1 MLFWVL
7 FKESVFFAWH
17 ALVANKLRTTLSLLG
32 ITIGI
37 FAIITV
43 FTIVDALE
51 SNIRGSV
58 ASLGDNVIFVQKW
71 PWEFGSDY
79 PWWKYMA
86 RPVVSLSELPDVQ
99 RKSNLAEA
107 SAFVVEGVRTIKSG
121 SNSIEGAQVICASDD
136 YNKVRSFEVTEGRY
150 FTISEFSVGA
160 PKVMIG
166 YAIAQ
171 SLFPSGNSVG
181 KRIKVGSSRL
191 EVIGVFERE
200 GSSVIGNSMD
210 NAVLI
215 PVNYAKAL
223 IDLRSDRLN
232 PCIYVKARPGIANED
247 LRAELTGIMRSLR
260 RLKPSAEDNFA
271 LNETSML
278 SKGLNSLFDVI
289 GLAGWVI
296 GGFSILVGG
305 FGIANIMFVSVRER
319 TSQIGIQKALGAR
332 SSFVLIQFMVESV
345 LLSLAGGLIGLLLV
359 YVGLLGANAA
369 FDLGVA
375 IQLSNVILALTIS
388 VLIGVISGFV
398 PSYTASQLDPVEAMR
413 ST

>member
-7 FKESVFFAWH
+7 FKESIFFAWH
-17 ALVANKLRTTLSLLG
+17 ALLANKLRTTLSLLG

-51 SNIRGSV
+51 SNIRNSV
-58 ASLGDNVIFVQKW
+58 ASLGENVVFVQKW

-86 RPVVSLSELPDVQ
+86 RPVARLSELPEVQ

-107 SAFVVEGVRTIKSG
+107 SAFVIEGVRTLKAG
-121 SNSIEGAQVICASDD
+121 SNSIEGAQVICASEA
-136 YNKVRSFEVTEGRY
+136 YNRVRSFELAEGRY
-150 FTISEFSVGA
+150 FTSSEFSVGA

-166 YAIAQ
+166 SSVAQ
-171 SLFPSGNSVG
+171 SLFPTGNALN
-181 KRIKVGSSRL
+181 KFIKVGSAKL
-191 EVIGVFERE
+191 EVVGVFARE

-210 NAVLI
+210 NVVLV
-215 PVNYAKAL
+215 PVNYAKAF
-223 IDLRSDRLN
+223 IDLRSDRVN
-232 PCIYVKARPGIANED
+232 PTIYVKAKPGVSNED
-247 LRAELTGIMRSLR
+247 LKGELTGIMRSVR

-278 SKGLNSLFDVI
+278 SKGLNSLFDII

-332 SSFVLIQFMVESV
+332 SSFILIQFMVESV
-345 LLSLAGGLIGLLLV
+345 LLSVAGGLIGLLLV
-359 YVGLLGANAA
+359 FSILEAADAA
-369 FDLGVA
+369 FDLGVS
-375 IQLSNVILALTIS
+375 IQGSNIILALTIS
-388 VLIGVISGFV
+388 VLIGIISGFV
-398 PSYTASQLDPVEAMR
+398 PSYTASQLDPVDAMR